1 MNEKNH
7 RQNLQALLRKI
18 RKDAGMSQED
28 LAEALGK
35 PQSFISKYESGERKL
50 DILEVRE
57 ICQHLGINLILFVS
71 LLEEEL
77 ANYNASKSEV

>member
-7 RQNLQALLRKI
+7 RHNLQALLRKI
-18 RKDAGMSQED
+18 QKDAGLRQEE